1 MQNML
6 TAVIQ
11 IIIVQTQL
19 GEDIQKSS
27 REITQTLPPEAL

>member
-27 REITQTLPPEAL
+27 REITPTLPPGAL